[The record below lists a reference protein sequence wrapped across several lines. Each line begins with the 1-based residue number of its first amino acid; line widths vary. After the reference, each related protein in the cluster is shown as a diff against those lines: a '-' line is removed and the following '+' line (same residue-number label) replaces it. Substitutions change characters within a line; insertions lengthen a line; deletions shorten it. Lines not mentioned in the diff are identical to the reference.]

1 MFGSSDLYVIIC
13 SCISLLGGVAVGV
26 GLAFTGPTIDTMR
39 NTVIDTA
46 GNRIDI
52 GTDSDLHVLK
62 SGTESSIFGAILLV
76 GAIIGTLVGGPLAD
90 AVGRRAPFFIA
101 SVISVPSFVVLGCI
115 SNVYGLMFVRV
126 VNGSAVGIYWSVVS
140 VYIGEVAPTRLRGVL
155 GGSMSLAMALG
166 IALSYTFG
174 VAALTDAKVP
184 GVTSKVFCNWRLV
197 SFLCTIPSGV
207 QLFTPFA
214 IPESP
219 RWLAM
224 KGRTEEA
231 RRVLVRLR
239 GVLPTDPELS
249 KELAAL
255 CSTAT
260 DTYNLRRVFHSWIL
274 CWREA
279 LISVMIHVLVQFTG
293 VSVATFF
300 QTSIFLKARL
310 GRPDIMAITVQLV
323 TVAANAVACCFI
335 ERSGRRPLLLISC
348 LGMMVSQ
355 LVMGAYFYMD
365 RNGTA
370 SNLAWLSVVSA
381 YLYQIAYAFGSG
393 PVRFMISSEI
403 FPDQIRSFAASMSAL
418 GNTVS
423 GFVCL
428 VTLEYAISGTS
439 IEAVFW
445 FFGCIAAMLF
455 TFVYLMVPET
465 KGKSLDEVR
474 ALFVH

>member
-1 MFGSSDLYVIIC
+1 MLATFNASSDLYVIIC

-46 GNRIDI
+46 GNHIDI
-52 GTDSDLHVLK
+52 GTDSDLHVLEA
-62 SGTESSIFGAILLV
+62 GTESSIFGAILLV
-76 GAIIGTLVGGPLAD
+76 GGIIGTLVGGPLAD

-115 SNVYGLMFVRV
+115 SNIYGLMIVRV
-126 VNGSAVGIYWSVVS
+126 VNGSAVGIYLAVVS

-155 GGSMSLAMALG
+155 GGTVSLAIALG
-166 IALSYTFG
+166 IALTYTFG
-174 VAALTDAKVP
+174 VAALTDASVP
-184 GVTSKVFCNWRLV
+184 GVTSK
-197 SFLCTIPSGV
+197 
-207 QLFTPFA
+207 
-214 IPESP
+214 
-219 RWLAM
+219 
-224 KGRTEEA
+224 
-231 RRVLVRLR
+231 

-249 KELAAL
+249 EELVAL

-300 QTSIFLKARL
+300 QISIFLKARL

-335 ERSGRRPLLLISC
+335 ERSGRRPLLLMSC

-403 FPDQIRSFAASMSAL
+403 FPDQIRSFAASMSGL
-418 GNTVS
+418 FNGVS
-423 GFVCL
+423 SGVCL

-474 ALFVH
+474 ALFIH